1 MEENHAEF
9 LKPIEES
16 WKLCI
21 ILHMAYVSVAEYFVA
36 HTYVKV
42 AMVMASAGILL
53 QTCLLYS
60 FFILIK
66 N

>member
-1 MEENHAEF
+1 MEESHAEF

-16 WKLCI
+16 WKLCT

-42 AMVMASAGILL
+42 AMVMALAGILL
-53 QTCLLYS
+53 RTWLLYS
-60 FFILIK
+60 VLI
-66 N
+66 